1 MVQSEEGWPKEAVWP
16 TFFSAAALL
25 SSILAVS
32 GCMGG
37 LLPNLGALGTA
48 LGGYPSQGGYPAYG
62 GGQPYPYNP
71 GAGGGYAQPGQ
82 PYYQPQ
88 PYAYSGSGNPEI
100 YYQPTPQTS
109 PGYTAP
115 APDPWTDQRQLRRQ
129 DRLQPGQA
137 SGQLTPREA
146 RRLQREQ
153 RRIGD
158 VPGQIGANGNLSTQE
173 QGRLNR
179 RTPGSR
185 QNIYGPGQNGVQ
197 AGPMTRSRPTRA
209 QPPVAQVRPGGQ
221 PQAEV
226 QPRGTAQP
234 RTTTQRRQEQPQ

>member
-1 MVQSEEGWPKEAVWP
+1 MANV
-16 TFFSAAALL
+16 FLAAALL

-37 LLPNLGALGTA
+37 LMGLPNLGALGAA

-88 PYAYSGSGNPEI
+88 PYPYSGSGNPEI
-100 YYQPTPQTS
+100 YYQPAPQAN
-109 PGYTAP
+109 PGYTATP
-115 APDPWTDQRQLRRQ
+115 PDGWTDQRQLRRQ
-129 DRLQPGQA
+129 DRIQSGQA

-153 RRIGD
+153 QRIGG
-158 VPGQIGANGNLSTQE
+158 VPGQMGANGNLSTQG
-173 QGRLNR
+173 QGRLNPR
-179 RTPGSR
+179 HPRSS

-197 AGPMTRSRPTRA
+197 AGPMTRSRGA
-209 QPPVAQVRPGGQ
+209 QLPVAQVRPGGQ

-226 QPRGTAQP
+226 QTRGTAQP